1 MRCAVSTQCIRA
13 RRRPLRL
20 VAQSS
25 DGHYKAY
32 AEFKLTH
39 YAKAREVWET
49 LAEVGNGDALF
60 NLGVATWRQR
70 RDSYAAQLTVATQ
83 SLRRYNILTCSVP
96 VVSMLKLQRCMQ
108 HLLNKIMPMPKHVW
122 HECMKLADVFHKIYQ
137 RRHAV
142 LKLQPKQATLKRS
155 TL

>member
-70 RDSYAAQLTVATQ
+70 RDSYAAQLTDATQ
-83 SLRRYNILTCSVP
+83 SPTP
-96 VVSMLKLQRCMQ
+96 LQHSDLLSASGQ
-108 HLLNKIMPMPKHVW
+108 HAKATEMYTAFAEQNNADAQTR
-122 HECMKLADVFHKIYQ
+122 LA
-137 RRHAV
+137 
-142 LKLQPKQATLKRS
+142 
-155 TL
+155 